1 MTPTITCFGEI
12 LWDALPTSKQPGG
25 APMKVA
31 ANLRN
36 FGLNAQVI
44 SRVGN
49 DNLGREL
56 LHFLEKKGISLDL
69 VQLSQTHLTG
79 VAKANIS
86 DSNEVIYTILQPV
99 AWDYIQLEPAL
110 TKVVR
115 QSDLFVYG
123 SLSARSPVT
132 HETLLALL
140 AVAPRKVFDVNLRAP
155 HYNRSTVENLLHYA
169 DIAKLNEYE
178 LIELSGWYSDEIDLL
193 QSMKQLRDRYNLDTI
208 CVTLGEDGAA
218 MLNSSGFFRQAGFE
232 VEVDNT
238 IGSGDAFL
246 AAFLYKTLQGAS
258 SQQTLEFACATG
270 AYVATQSGAT
280 PTFSEQTIHSQLVEA
295 NRSQQPVF
303 SQFIHQVKNVSLK
316 SMKKLL
322 MT

>member
-25 APMKVA
+25 APMNVA

-36 FGLNAQVI
+36 FGVNAQVI

-56 LHFLEKKGISLDL
+56 LHFLEHKGISLDL

-86 DSNEVIYTILQPV
+86 DTNEVTYTILQPV

-110 TKVVR
+110 TRVIR

-123 SLSARSPVT
+123 SLAARSPVT

-155 HYNRSTVENLLHYA
+155 HYNRAKVENLLHHA
-169 DIAKLNEYE
+169 NIAKLNESE
-178 LIELSGWYSDEIDLL
+178 LIELSGWYYDEIDLF
-193 QSMKQLRDRYNLDTI
+193 QAMKQLQNRYNLDAI

-218 MLNSSGFFRQAGFE
+218 MLNHNGFFRQTGFP
-232 VEVDNT
+232 VEVADT

-246 AAFLYKTLQGAS
+246 AAFLYKMLQGAS
-258 SQQTLEFACATG
+258 PQETLAFACATG

-280 PTFSEQTIHSQLVEA
+280 PSFNEQTIHNQII
-295 NRSQQPVF
+295 NIDRGQQPVL
-303 SQFIHQVKNVSLK
+303 SQFINQVKSVSLK
-316 SMKKLL
+316 SIKKLL
-322 MT
+322 MA